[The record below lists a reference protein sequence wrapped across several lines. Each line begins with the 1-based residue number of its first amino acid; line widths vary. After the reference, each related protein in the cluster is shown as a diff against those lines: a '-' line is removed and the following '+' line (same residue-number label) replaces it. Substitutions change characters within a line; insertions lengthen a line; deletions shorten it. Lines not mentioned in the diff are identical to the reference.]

1 MAEDVAFKTEPLDP
15 YNPDKGCIP
24 IDSIPGYTPPEEA
37 EGEAEAEAS
46 EKKRQID
53 PATRV
58 RVVFNRLIKVFEDR
72 TVSYATLANDKLW
85 VLYTARLEL
94 FPNEYTY
101 RCWMRVHAAL
111 GEVDKCLALRKKL
124 ESLVRT
130 ILPIPPIIARI
141 NRFYTI

>member
-1 MAEDVAFKTEPLDP
+1 MPWLRIWPTVEDFNIVFKTVVKMAEDVAFKTEPLDP

-72 TVSYATLANDKLW
+72 TVSYATLANDKL
-85 VLYTARLEL
+85 
-94 FPNEYTY
+94 
-101 RCWMRVHAAL
+101 
-111 GEVDKCLALRKKL
+111 
-124 ESLVRT
+124 
-130 ILPIPPIIARI
+130 
-141 NRFYTI
+141 